1 MPAPVVTPTH
11 GHLHDD
17 VPTAE
22 PTGAPGRPIVKW
34 LVVAAVAASLIV
46 GAVVAWS
53 YLSNALPA
61 STTRPAVAD
70 QSTGGR
76 PSAPA
81 RKASGALRVSS
92 TPAGA
97 QVIVDGKARGVTPL
111 TLPDLSAGRHTVELK
126 SDAGTVRRT
135 VTVGA
140 NETAA
145 VEESIFSGWVTVYS
159 PFEVVITEG
168 GRVLRADDRNQVMLP
183 PGTHELR
190 LSNRALGYQAVR
202 QVEVKPGESANVR
215 VTPGPSSLTVTA
227 NEAAQ
232 VWVDGTRVGETPLN
246 GTPVTLG
253 THEVVVKST
262 TGSERRFTVTIGVNP
277 FTLNVDF

>member
-1 MPAPVVTPTH
+1 
-11 GHLHDD
+11 
-17 VPTAE
+17 
-22 PTGAPGRPIVKW
+22 
-34 LVVAAVAASLIV
+34 
-46 GAVVAWS
+46 
-53 YLSNALPA
+53 
-61 STTRPAVAD
+61 
-70 QSTGGR
+70 
-76 PSAPA
+76 
-81 RKASGALRVSS
+81 
-92 TPAGA
+92 
-97 QVIVDGKARGVTPL
+97 VIVDGKARGVTPL

-232 VWVDGTRVGETPLN
+232 VWVDGSRVGETPLN

-253 THEVVVKST
+253 THEVLVKST
-262 TGSERRFTVTIGVNP
+262 TGTERRFNVTIGVNP